1 MIWYIMC
8 QFLLNICCCSL
19 MIKILIRSRDVYHE
33 TQNKLL
39 IVLDAKCYA
48 QVKILKK
55 CVKYHYGC

>member
-19 MIKILIRSRDVYHE
+19 MIKILIRSTDVYHE

-55 CVKYHYGC
+55 MC